1 MILVNADSE
10 YKEPL
15 NKAHGRIEVRETKV
29 FSTAY
34 IFDKSK
40 WEKIK
45 SIIQVNRVRT
55 VFDTKEKYCIDKN
68 EVSYY
73 VSTEIF
79 SAEVSNTIVRNHWG
93 IENKN
98 HYIKDETMKEDSSR
112 IRVNPQNIARLRSF
126 ALNILRFNN
135 VTNISNALYNNA
147 LDFKA
152 LMNLSG
158 LIDD

>member
-1 MILVNADSE
+1 M
-10 YKEPL
+10 
-15 NKAHGRIEVRETKV
+15 RETKV
-29 FSTAY
+29 FSTDY

-55 VFDTKEKYCIDKN
+55 VFDTKAKDWINKN

-73 VSTEIF
+73 VSNEIF

-98 HYIKDETMKEDSSR
+98 HYVKDTTMKEDSSR

-126 ALNILRFNN
+126 TLNILRFNK

-147 LDFKA
+147 LDFRT
-152 LMNLSG
+152 LINLS
-158 LIDD
+158 LIHI

>member
-1 MILVNADSE
+1 M
-10 YKEPL
+10 
-15 NKAHGRIEVRETKV
+15 RETKV
-29 FSTAY
+29 FSTDY

-55 VFDTKEKYCIDKN
+55 VFDTKAKDWINKN

-73 VSTEIF
+73 VSNEIF

-98 HYIKDETMKEDSSR
+98 HYVKDTTMKEDSSR

-126 ALNILRFNN
+126 TLNILRFNK

-147 LDFKA
+147 LDFRT
-152 LMNLSG
+152 LINLSG